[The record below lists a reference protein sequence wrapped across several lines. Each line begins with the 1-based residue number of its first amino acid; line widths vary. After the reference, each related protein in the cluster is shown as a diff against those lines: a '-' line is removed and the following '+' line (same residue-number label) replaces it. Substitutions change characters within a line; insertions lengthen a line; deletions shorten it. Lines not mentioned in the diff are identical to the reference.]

1 MGFGPVGKVLDDRND
16 KIRALQSSAKDSG
29 EELETLR
36 NEAETILKDAR
47 TEARTKIDNKA
58 EAELAAAKS
67 KLDREVEQA
76 IKELELNK
84 DAEKKGIDQQAAE
97 LSKSIINCVLPS

>member
-1 MGFGPVGKVLDDRND
+1 MGD
-16 KIRALQSSAKDSG
+16 KIRALQSSVKDGS

-47 TEARTKIDNKA
+47 TEAKIKIVEAKTKLNNKA

-67 KLDREVEQA
+67 KLNHEVEQA

-84 DAEKKGIDQQAAE
+84 DAEEKGIDQQAAE
-97 LSKSIINCVLPS
+97 LSKSIINCVLPSGFTL